1 VASSTDFLDDNKAIP
16 DNGLVMEFLER
27 VVADGAAAVA
37 GLSTALGDRLGL
49 YSAMAGAGPLTSVQ
63 LAGRTGLN
71 ERYVREWLAGQVAGE
86 YVRYDEEGDTYLL
99 PDEHAAVLADPDSP
113 TYAVGTFQTL
123 GAFYGTEDALAKAF
137 RTGEGVGWQ
146 EYGSGLFRG
155 TATLFRPGYA
165 AALVSE
171 WLPALDG
178 VVEKLERGASV
189 ADIGCGFGH
198 STLLMA
204 QAFPRS
210 RFHGF
215 DFHGP
220 SIEEARRLAS
230 EQGLND
236 RVSFEVATAQDFP
249 GEKYDLVT
257 FFDCLHD
264 LGDPGGAL
272 RRAEQT
278 LADDGTCMLVEPNA
292 SGKVSENINL
302 LGRAFTASSVVCC
315 LPAALAQKG
324 PHALGNHPGEEVVRA
339 IAEEAGLRT
348 WKLAAEGMTNR
359 VYELKR

>member
-1 VASSTDFLDDNKAIP
+1 MMGSEHSAKSGGAVL
-16 DNGLVMEFLER
+16 DNGVMMEFLER

-37 GLSTALGDRLGL
+37 GLTTALGVRLGL
-49 YSAMAGAGPLTSVQ
+49 FTAMAGAGPLTSGQ
-63 LAGRTGLN
+63 LADRTGLN
-71 ERYVREWLAGQVAGE
+71 ERYVREWLAAQVAGE
-86 YVRYDEEGDTYLL
+86 YVRYDTEGDAYLL

-113 TYAVGTFQTL
+113 TYAVGTFRSL
-123 GAFYGTEDALAKAF
+123 GAFYGQEDALAEAF

-146 EYGSGLFRG
+146 DYGPGLFEG

-171 WLPALDG
+171 WLPALDC

-204 QAFPRS
+204 QAFPQS
-210 RFHGF
+210 RFHGY

-220 SIEEARRLAS
+220 SIETARRLAS
-230 EQGLND
+230 EQGLSD
-236 RVSFEVATAQDFP
+236 RVSFDVATAQNFP
-249 GEKYDLVT
+249 GENYDLIT

-278 LADDGTCMLVEPNA
+278 LAEDGTCMVVEPNA
-292 SGKVSENINL
+292 SENVLENINP
-302 LGRAFTASSVVCC
+302 LGRAFAASSVIVC

-324 PHALGNHPGEEVVRA
+324 PHALGSHPGEEAERA
-339 IAEEAGLRT
+339 LAEEAGLRN
-348 WKLAAEGMTNR
+348 WKLAVESVTNR
-359 VYELKR
+359 VYALKR